1 MSDTWL
7 QDLRFL
13 IATDDQLQEDLD
25 NICDIL
31 VDDAA
36 TCPEDASKSSKSA
49 LQGSKQ
55 PKDIAGKKIA
65 EEKNCK
71 QNTKRQRSYERQRE
85 EILCLRQQV
94 EELTATLRGQ
104 KTDGVTILE
113 MPLWERTAKQELA
126 EKNKSME
133 ENEYLREAVG
143 QHATFIEQMQRVFR
157 KKPRLTSHI
166 DIHSEEWKYY
176 KLAAQT
182 SLREAAIHAI
192 ADRQYHR
199 MQSAMVKAGVHDRD
213 KSLFQ
218 MTAKPQPDRSF
229 VLEIIQH
236 VDLNAPFRL
245 IGAASWDVFEGSQPL
260 NLPANAAQSYTH
272 VDPYNVYATYMQE
285 RNGQVWHSNMV
296 RKYYVEPDREVIVS
310 RNVYEDAALPQMT
323 KETTEDRCMW
333 LIVKPLADDPNRC
346 RFTLLQYL
354 VWPKEETTLE
364 ADKIDD
370 VLAKLT
376 ELCFQFRPA
385 SPGHIPLTTDI
396 DLDALPFPTMAAFLE
411 RGIRFLDVLK
421 AKLND
426 VVQHF
431 NQQLVM

>member
-55 PKDIAGKKIA
+55 PKDTAGKKIA

-192 ADRQYHR
+192 ADRH
-199 MQSAMVKAGVHDRD
+199 
-213 KSLFQ
+213 
-218 MTAKPQPDRSF
+218 
-229 VLEIIQH
+229 
-236 VDLNAPFRL
+236 
-245 IGAASWDVFEGSQPL
+245 QPL

-272 VDPYNVYATYMQE
+272 VDPYTVYATYMQE

-354 VWPKEETTLE
+354 VWPKEETALE